1 MGNNEE
7 TPNVKTQYWLLH
19 EKAVYQSWEINGTFN
34 TTSQTVNPILEWVLC
49 GNLHTIPKVET
60 QHRALCGESKQRL
73 GIRWDFVT
81 GKTTNFQTWEIMKKL
96 PM

>member
-1 MGNNEE
+1 MEVTELVVPNPWCLNQNNF
-7 TPNVKTQYWLLH
+7 K
-19 EKAVYQSWEINGTFN
+19 
-34 TTSQTVNPILEWVLC
+34 
-49 GNLHTIPKVET
+49 IPKVET
-60 QHRALCGESKQRL
+60 QHRELCGESKQRL

>member
-1 MGNNEE
+1 MMGI
-7 TPNVKTQYWLLH
+7 T
-19 EKAVYQSWEINGTFN
+19 WEFGKM
-34 TTSQTVNPILEWVLC
+34 
-49 GNLHTIPKVET
+49 PKVET
-60 QHRALCGESKQRL
+60 QHRELCGESKQRL